1 MKKGAAED
9 KKKGKGSE
17 ANIYLWAMNESR
29 YDQRGVSP
37 DKREVHR
44 AIRGLDKGLFPN
56 AFCKIL
62 PDLAAGD
69 PGYCNVM
76 HADTAGTKTA
86 LAYLDWKERGDA
98 SVFRGIAQ
106 DAIVMNIDDMA
117 CAGAT
122 GPILLSSTIGR
133 NKHKIPGEIIA
144 EVIAG
149 TTEFI
154 ENLQALGIE
163 IVSAGGETADVG
175 DIVRTID
182 VGYTAFARL
191 PRKKV
196 QDIRI
201 RAGNVIVGLASYGQ
215 ASYEKSYNSGIAS
228 NGLTSARHD
237 VLSAYYAENYP
248 EAYDPDIPEELA
260 FCGSRRLSGEF
271 EGHRIGDL
279 LLSPTRSFLPVIKK
293 VLETF
298 PGRIDAILHN
308 TGGAHSKV
316 LKFCGNH
323 RIVKEQLL
331 PVPPVFRL
339 IQEESGASGHEMFQV
354 FNMGTRLEFYVEESL
369 APELIKIARH
379 FRIDA
384 QVIGHVEAAEKA
396 EVVLHHHGESIH
408 YGL

>member
-1 MKKGAAED
+1 MPADE
-9 KKKGKGSE
+9 KKKEKGSGS
-17 ANIYLWAMNESR
+17 NIYLWAMNESR

-37 DKREVHR
+37 DKHEVHR

-62 PDLAAGD
+62 PDLAAAD
-69 PGYCNVM
+69 PDYCNVM
-76 HADTAGTKTA
+76 HADTAGTKTS
-86 LAYLDWKERGDA
+86 LAYLDWKESGNV

-117 CAGAT
+117 CVGAT
-122 GPILLSSTIGR
+122 GPIILSSTIGR
-133 NKHKIPGEIIA
+133 NKNKITGEVIA

-154 ENLQALGIE
+154 ERMQALGIE

-182 VGYTAFARL
+182 VGYTAFAR
-191 PRKKV
+191 PARKNV

-215 ASYEKSYNSGIAS
+215 ASYEKTYNSGIAS

-237 VLSAYYAENYP
+237 VLSSFYAENYP
-248 EAYDPDIPEELA
+248 EAYDPEMPEGLA
-260 FCGSRRLSGEF
+260 FCGSRRLNEEF

-279 LLSPTRSFLPVIKK
+279 LLSPTRTFLPVVKK
-293 VLETF
+293 VLERF

-316 LKFCGNH
+316 LKFCGKV
-323 RIVKEQLL
+323 RVVKDKLL

-339 IQEESGASGHEMFQV
+339 IQEESGASSREMFQV

-369 APELIKIARH
+369 APELIEIARSFH
-379 FRIDA
+379 IEAR
-384 QVIGHVEAAEKA
+384 VIGHVESASSP
-396 EVVLHHHGESIH
+396 EVMVEHGGEQIV
-408 YGL
+408 YRP